1 MTEMTLVAA
10 DRIATVTL
18 ETGRAR
24 KAHPLTV
31 AVLDAGGHVVVVK
44 RDDGCGILRF
54 EIAYGKAWGA
64 LGMGL
69 PTRVLAGRA
78 QENPRFFAALAA
90 ASQGRMIPNPGGV
103 LVRDGGGRII
113 GAVGVSG
120 DTSDLD
126 EECALAGIADAGLT
140 ADIGGGD

>member
-1 MTEMTLVAA
+1 MTEMTLAAA
-10 DRIATVTL
+10 DRIASVTL

-78 QENPRFFAALAA
+78 EENPRFFAALAA

-103 LVRDGGGRII
+103 LVRDDGGRII

-120 DTSDLD
+120 DTAELD
-126 EECALAGIADAGLT
+126 EECALAGIADVGLI
-140 ADIGGGD
+140 ADTGGGV

>member
-1 MTEMTLVAA
+1 MTEMTLAAA

-18 ETGRAR
+18 EAGRAR

-78 QENPRFFAALAA
+78 EENPRFFAALAA

-103 LVRDGGGRII
+103 LVRDDNGRII

-120 DTSDLD
+120 DTAELD
-126 EECALAGIADAGLT
+126 EECALAGIADVGLI
-140 ADIGGGD
+140 ADTGGGV

>member
-1 MTEMTLVAA
+1 MTEMTLAAA

-18 ETGRAR
+18 EAGRAR
-24 KAHPLTV
+24 KAHPLTI

-78 QENPRFFAALAA
+78 EENPRFFAALAA

-103 LVRDGGGRII
+103 LVRDDAGRII

-120 DTSDLD
+120 DTADVD
-126 EECALAGIADAGLT
+126 EECALAGIADTSLI
-140 ADIGGGD
+140 ADIGGSA